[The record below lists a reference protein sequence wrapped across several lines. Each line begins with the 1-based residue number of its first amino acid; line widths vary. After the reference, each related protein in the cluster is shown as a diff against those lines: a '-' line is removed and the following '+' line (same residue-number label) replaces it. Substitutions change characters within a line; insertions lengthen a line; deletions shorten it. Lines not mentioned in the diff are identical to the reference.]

1 MEEKLMLPVGATLQM
16 GKYQVERYLASGGF
30 GNTYIVVNV
39 QFQKHFV
46 LKEFFLRGIAERGE
60 DQTTVSISNP
70 VNTQLFTAQQE
81 KFRKEARRLF
91 DLNNKHLVRVHDLF
105 EENGTTYYVMDYIE
119 GESLSSILKRQNHP
133 YDESEVMAFL
143 NQILEALD
151 EIHQHKIWHLDL
163 KPSNILIDKNKNVVL
178 IDFGASKQMGGT
190 GGYTTTTGA
199 MCYTPGYAP
208 LEQVDQNISKIGPW
222 TDLYALGATLY
233 CLLTNEKPPI
243 NSELNEPDAFKF
255 LPSTSEKM
263 CKLVKW
269 MMSPARLERPQS
281 VKDIR
286 NYLSKETI
294 NTSNDNIN
302 ESTVL
307 TDSVDD
313 STPLTNS
320 IDENTIPS
328 NSIAVDES
336 TISTENHDDNNV
348 VPNEPKELNSP
359 QAGRGKE
366 GHSKAIL
373 GFLLGV
379 FIFSVIIFLYYQGCT
394 SPSSDNIPVDTT
406 VVDSTVVDSP
416 SNTDYYEETV
426 APPTEQ
432 PAIEAPSK
440 TPPTKSIRSN
450 ADSTIAPR
458 HVSAPIR
465 SSSSEDNY
473 NSYPTAV
480 VDTTAY

>member
-1 MEEKLMLPVGATLQM
+1 
-16 GKYQVERYLASGGF
+16 
-30 GNTYIVVNV
+30 
-39 QFQKHFV
+39 
-46 LKEFFLRGIAERGE
+46 
-60 DQTTVSISNP
+60 
-70 VNTQLFTAQQE
+70 LFTAQQE

-119 GESLSSILKRQNHP
+119 GEPLSSILKRQNHP
-133 YDESEVMAFL
+133 FDESEVMAFL

-208 LEQVDQNISKIGPW
+208 LEQVDQNIPKIGPW

-255 LPSTSEKM
+255 LPNTSEKM

-281 VKDIR
+281 VKDIL

-302 ESTVL
+302 ESTFL

-313 STPLTNS
+313 SAPLTTSN
-320 IDENTIPS
+320 DENTIPS
-328 NSIAVDES
+328 DSIAVDES
-336 TISTENHDDNNV
+336 TISTKIINDNNI
-348 VPNEPKELNSP
+348 VPNETEEHIPTHTE
-359 QAGRGKE
+359 GRNKGYT
-366 GHSKAIL
+366 KAIL
-373 GFLLGV
+373 GFLLGAFIFTV
-379 FIFSVIIFLYYQGCT
+379 FIFLYFQRCT
-394 SPSSDNIPVDTT
+394 SPSSDTIPVDSTA
-406 VVDSTVVDSP
+406 VDSLV
-416 SNTDYYEETV
+416 NTNYYEEAFDSAV
-426 APPTEQ
+426 VEPVKKAP
-432 PAIEAPSK
+432 IK
-440 TPPTKSIRSN
+440 TPPTKSVRSN
-450 ADSTIAPR
+450 ADSAIVSMPAP
-458 HVSAPIR
+458 APVR
-465 SSSSEDNY
+465 NSSSKRDNNTY
-473 NSYPTAV
+473 QTTVADS
-480 VDTTAY
+480 TAY